1 MTGLDTVQLRFT
13 KTALAAVLSRDY
25 RGTGNGSKRLLG
37 DQHSN
42 QAGGKG
48 DLNHC
53 RGGGEECSDTN
64 YILKLEPVEFS
75 DVGLGLRENSGYRIE
90 LWFLT

>member
-1 MTGLDTVQLRFT
+1 MKWKSVTGLDTVQLRFT

-48 DLNHC
+48 DLNHF
-53 RGGGEECSDTN
+53 RGGVRSVQIRMYFEVGASRIFLYGTWVER
-64 YILKLEPVEFS
+64 KLRMQ
-75 DVGLGLRENSGYRIE
+75 D
-90 LWFLT
+90 